1 MSKGV
6 GNDQIALINAFNHSI
21 DLFRLKLAGC
31 TTNCLSAQAALKLF
45 LLLLKRYEKL
55 ATEHLVNVSYC
66 IRSVGF
72 FFLLFCLFALLIL
85 LLFCKVVTVTT
96 LIMQMLAHGV
106 D

>member
-72 FFLLFCLFALLIL
+72 FLLFCLFALLIL